1 MNREHEPG
9 EAELF
14 IFFLQLRETLHGG
27 RLYVFTVLVA
37 LTWALWMIKA
47 WLSRRYRPWTA
58 PYDTTAS
65 VVIPVVDEPVG
76 LFHEVL
82 DLITE
87 QRPHQVI
94 VVINGPRN
102 EKLERVCDTYPGV
115 DWIWTEVPGKRNA
128 IREGLERCT
137 GEIVV
142 LVDSDTLWTRGTL
155 RELVKP
161 FADPRVGGVTT
172 NQRIVDPDRNLL
184 TRWADWLENVRVQ
197 YSMPAMSVLGQ
208 VGCLPGRTIAF
219 RRTVLVD
226 AMPEFLNGKFLG
238 VFLEVSDDRT
248 LTNLCLK
255 QGYQTVYQSTSRV
268 YTDAPVGMRKLAK
281 QQLRWARGS
290 QYNTLRMLPW
300 MMRHARMLALFYV
313 ADIVLPF
320 LLLASVTGF
329 LVRALIL
336 DDRVNFYEGITFG
349 YGAAVGTAIILLLTL
364 VATWISA
371 YLRQSRHFDEHPRDL
386 VLLPAFTILNTFMLM
401 PIRMYGF
408 MRMARNDGWGTR
420 TNAFRGER
428 ERRAPNPWAAVPYL
442 LALGFF
448 AAGAAYHG

>member
-1 MNREHEPG
+1 
-9 EAELF
+9 LF

-27 RLYVFTVLVA
+27 RLYVFTILIVV
-37 LTWALWMIKA
+37 TWALWGLKA
-47 WLSRRYRPWTA
+47 WLSRRYVPWKA
-58 PYDTTAS
+58 DYETTAS

-87 QRPHQVI
+87 QEPHQVV

-102 EKLERVCDTYPGV
+102 EKLEKVCAAYPSV
-115 DWIWTEVPGKRNA
+115 EWTWTEVPGKRNA

-142 LVDSDTLWTRGTL
+142 LVDSDTIWTDGTL

-161 FADPRVGGVTT
+161 FADRTVGGVTT
-172 NQRIVDPDRNLL
+172 NQRIVDYDRNLL
-184 TRWADWLENVRVQ
+184 TRWADWLESIRVC

-219 RRTVLVD
+219 RRFILEE
-226 AMPEFLNGKFLG
+226 AMPAFLTERFLG

-255 QGYQTVYQSTSRV
+255 QGYRTVYQSTSCV
-268 YTDAPVGMRKLAK
+268 YTDAPVGVNKLAK

-300 MMRHARMLALFYV
+300 MVRNTPMLALFYV
-313 ADIVLPF
+313 SDIVMPF
-320 LLLASVTGF
+320 LLLAAATGF
-329 LVRALIL
+329 LYRALTG
-336 DDRVNFYEGITFG
+336 DDANFYEGITFG
-349 YGAAVGTAIILLLTL
+349 YGALAGTVIIVSLTL

-371 YLRQSRHFDEHPRDL
+371 YVRQCRHFDERPRDL
-386 VLLPAFTILNTFMLM
+386 FLLPVFTVLNTFLLM

-408 MRMARNDGWGTR
+408 MRMARNEGWGTR
-420 TNAFRGER
+420 RNAFDGETTR
-428 ERRAPNPWAAVPYL
+428 AAPNPYAAIPYL
-442 LALGFF
+442 LAFVFLLLGV
-448 AAGAAYHG
+448 AYHG